1 MSKRWINYLNIKK
14 PHLSSVFIS
23 KRSWYASRIIF
34 RPEPLSLTGKCSA
47 LPKITIYCH
56 SVFIPDA
63 KKFVVPS
70 YSFFAKFSTPNK
82 FLTNIP

>member
-34 RPEPLSLTGKCSA
+34 RPEPLSLTGNVQHYQRSQ
-47 LPKITIYCH
+47 
-56 SVFIPDA
+56 FIAIP
-63 KKFVVPS
+63 
-70 YSFFAKFSTPNK
+70 YSFLMQKSLLYQVIASLQNFQHQ
-82 FLTNIP
+82 TNF